1 MKYTVIRKMTL
12 SKGGV
17 EHYEQYTDEAVVA
30 EFSSY
35 EDAVE
40 FCKQKLD
47 ELAEYV
53 ATYEE
58 RNPMASEYRPE
69 DAFWNGGGDLRIE
82 PTLKSQK
89 AFNASQYFYDK
100 FGL

>member
-1 MKYTVIRKMTL
+1 MTL

-17 EHYEQYTDEAVVA
+17 ENYEQYTSEDTLAEFNTYEAAVV
-30 EFSSY
+30 
-35 EDAVE
+35 

-53 ATYEE
+53 SSYEE
-58 RNPMASEYRPE
+58 RNSMGSEYRPE
-69 DAFWNGGGDLRIE
+69 DAFWNGGGDMHIM
-82 PTLKSQK
+82 PAPGKKSD
-89 AFNASQYFYDK
+89 FNSSQYFYDK